1 MIIPQCSL
9 NTFAA
14 WKARLNGVPVPG
26 VPVPG
31 VPVPGVPVPG
41 CRVCPA
47 PGRDPS
53 SNAGGPAAFDRSQ
66 ARSCRTRLLAT
77 LPSRIIPGSAP
88 TAQFY
93 PAFWWYAKFL
103 HQVPQ
108 LQQGDGRN
116 HPSLGKKKREE
127 SWENSPECRTSPTW
141 TMGCPGPCPCPAA
154 RSAARAGSPARPPTG
169 GNWQSSV
176 APNYTSWVP
185 GPLTPRSQSERL
197 FV

>member
-14 WKARLNGVPVPG
+14 WKARLNGVPVPGVPVPG

-116 HPSLGKKKREE
+116 HPSLRKKNGKKVGKTPPSAEQAPR
-127 SWENSPECRTSPTW
+127 
-141 TMGCPGPCPCPAA
+141 GPWAVLAPAPA
-154 RSAARAGSPARPPTG
+154 PLPARLPAQAALPDLPPG
-169 GNWQSSV
+169 VIGRAQ
-176 APNYTSWVP
+176 
-185 GPLTPRSQSERL
+185 
-197 FV
+197 